1 LKWKIKKDNMFE
13 SSNIEYNRCSIINNK
28 NNTTVNGLKILQ
40 NTNNIY
46 ILMVKNFNHGI
57 TIII

>member
-46 ILMVKNFNHGI
+46 ILMVKI
-57 TIII
+57 LIMR